1 VSPPPPAPASPPAA
15 PPAHLFGL
23 LFLDAAGQA
32 GPTSLNAKGQV
43 AWTSATP
50 DGVHGR
56 YFDGVA
62 VVEVAGNVPARA
74 VAVND
79 AGLVAG
85 QLEQVDGPHA
95 FAWTASDPN
104 PPVLA
109 RPDLEPGFTS
119 VSTGINASG
128 QVSATLTRRGIAS
141 GFRWITDPA
150 APAGRQEGLPA
161 IGAPGSG
168 IPTTTALFINASGAI
183 AGVSSAPDARQ
194 HAALWKRGEAVID
207 LGSLGGS
214 DVSPSGLNDA
224 NQVAGTASLVGGGSH
239 AFRWSADE
247 GLRDL
252 GTLGGRSSAASAINA
267 SGWVVGSSETADGSR
282 VAFVWRD
289 GVMQS
294 LGVLGGIGSAAVAV
308 NASGTVAG
316 TLFAADGTAHVFHWT
331 AAEGMVDINTRIV
344 GTSQPV
350 VQYVASLAD
359 DGSLLAM
366 SSTGLVLLRPQ
377 Q

>member
-1 VSPPPPAPASPPAA
+1 
-15 PPAHLFGL
+15 
-23 LFLDAAGQA
+23 
-32 GPTSLNAKGQV
+32 
-43 AWTSATP
+43 
-50 DGVHGR
+50 
-56 YFDGVA
+56 
-62 VVEVAGNVPARA
+62 
-74 VAVND
+74 
-79 AGLVAG
+79 
-85 QLEQVDGPHA
+85 
-95 FAWTASDPN
+95 
-104 PPVLA
+104 
-109 RPDLEPGFTS
+109 
-119 VSTGINASG
+119 
-128 QVSATLTRRGIAS
+128 
-141 GFRWITDPA
+141 
-150 APAGRQEGLPA
+150 
-161 IGAPGSG
+161 
-168 IPTTTALFINASGAI
+168 
-183 AGVSSAPDARQ
+183 
-194 HAALWKRGEAVID
+194 
-207 LGSLGGS
+207 
-214 DVSPSGLNDA
+214 VSPSGLNDA

-350 VQYVASLAD
+350 VQYVAALAD

-366 SSTGLVLLRPQ
+366 SSAGLVLLRPQ